1 MSFVRGKDGV
11 VTITDAAGTMR
22 TITGFVDAIDD
33 QLQSEIL
40 DTTVFGTAYKSS
52 TRGFINYTGSIK
64 GKWDGNGSLTP
75 EQWFPPLITAAGSIT
90 SVLWYG
96 PAGSAA
102 GKPYALG
109 TVHFANFSRSGAYDS
124 IVTWAVDFELA
135 TGAFATGT
143 L

>member
-1 MSFVRGKDGV
+1 MAIVRAKDGV
-11 VTITDAAGTMR
+11 VTIVDATGTLR
-22 TITGFVDAIDD
+22 NITTFVDGVDD
-33 QLQSEIL
+33 SFETEIL
-40 DTTVFGTAYKSS
+40 DTTTYGAAYKSS
-52 TRGFINYTGSIK
+52 TRGFIGWSGSIK